1 MLSSTFLNLKQRRED
16 LNSARR
22 QQCVTGKRGL
32 THFLL
37 IILMR
42 SSALLI
48 LEHPSTPTKN
58 PAQTGTGLDYP
69 TVGPDVIS
77 RETARMSQNFMPGG
91 SIALAE
97 VSPFILHLLY
107 QCCIILGNSSR
118 EPSSEDANSLISLHE
133 ALKLLTQRWLASGGI
148 LSLIYVVSSLN
159 NMVLEAYLNILAA
172 RKAMSEF

>member
-1 MLSSTFLNLKQRRED
+1 
-16 LNSARR
+16 
-22 QQCVTGKRGL
+22 
-32 THFLL
+32 
-37 IILMR
+37 MR

-48 LEHPSTPTKN
+48 LEHPSSPTKN
-58 PAQTGTGLDYP
+58 LAPTGAGLGDYP

-91 SIALAE
+91 SIPLAE

-107 QCCIILGNSSR
+107 QCCIILGNSSQ
-118 EPSSEDANSLISLHE
+118 EPSSEDANSLTILHE
-133 ALKLLTQRWLASGGI
+133 ALKLLTRRWLASGGI
-148 LSLIYVVSSLN
+148 LSLIYGVSSLN